1 MSLLEVESL
10 SVAFKTE
17 DGDVHPLDGVSF
29 QIQAGEVVGLVGET
43 GSGKSVTAQAVMGLL
58 PFVNGRVT
66 QGRILLHGENLVS
79 FSEDKW
85 QRYRGAKLSLIPQ
98 NPMTSLDP
106 VYKVGQ
112 QIVEKLVVHM
122 DISKPEAQQRALR
135 MIGAMH
141 IPDPERTFHQYPHQL
156 SGGLKQRIVIAMGL
170 VTEPQLLIADE
181 PTTALDVTIQAQ
193 IIDLFQERI
202 RQDNIGLLLVTHD
215 LGVIAQ
221 ICDQVAVMYAG
232 SIVEYG
238 EVLSIFDAP
247 KHPYTRA
254 LMSCVPKLG
263 MPEDALQA
271 IPGQVPTVWS
281 FPEGCRYHPR
291 CTHAFLQ
298 CKDQRPDR
306 IDLDNGHHVSC
317 HLYA

>member
-1 MSLLEVESL
+1 MDMS
-10 SVAFKTE
+10 
-17 DGDVHPLDGVSF
+17 
-29 QIQAGEVVGLVGET
+29 
-43 GSGKSVTAQAVMGLL
+43 
-58 PFVNGRVT
+58 
-66 QGRILLHGENLVS
+66 
-79 FSEDKW
+79 
-85 QRYRGAKLSLIPQ
+85 
-98 NPMTSLDP
+98 
-106 VYKVGQ
+106 KV
-112 QIVEKLVVHM
+112 
-122 DISKPEAQQRALR
+122 EAQQRALR
-135 MIGAMH
+135 IIGAMH

-193 IIDLFQERI
+193 IIDLFQERT

-238 EVLSIFDAP
+238 EVLSIFDTP
-247 KHPYTRA
+247 KHPYTKA

-291 CTHAFLQ
+291 CGYAFPV
-298 CKDQRPDR
+298 CRAKTPERSH
-306 IDLDNGHHVSC
+306 LDAGHHVSC
-317 HLYA
+317 HLYPEIQ